1 MARQRA
7 FTALHRAIFHHI
19 RHLDLYFFL
28 AGLYEKH
35 TLVFKNKTSECHLK
49 HVYCKQLDSR
59 PLFLSCPVFRHRP
72 EDEPFIYFLISF
84 TLIVF
89 LASLVCSPA
98 WV

>member
-35 TLVFKNKTSECHLK
+35 TLVFKTKLPSVILNTFIVNSLIAALFFYLVPSFGIAPKTNL
-49 HVYCKQLDSR
+49 
-59 PLFLSCPVFRHRP
+59 LF
-72 EDEPFIYFLISF
+72 IFLF
-84 TLIVF
+84 P
-89 LASLVCSPA
+89 SP
-98 WV
+98 